1 MTTGLLHQDKKEAAS
16 RQKRGGLCCPPRG
29 FSMKIR
35 VVSYG
40 FSRFIFCR
48 AAACVSGFSLAY
60 TRLSVGPSIS
70 GHSRHDSP
78 RQYVS
83 YPLLSGKPNVSHRK
97 VSLDSNGFLSKKRRL
112 NPHVC
117 GLSPPPIHFSA
128 VYVAYKFLHLLVCL
142 QPHGEH
148 LVSHGSGEDVRHAL
162 RHHHLVCVFPPHIIV
177 GVGVCVAVTP

>member
-40 FSRFIFCR
+40 FSRFLFCR
-48 AAACVSGFSLAY
+48 AAAACPA
-60 TRLSVGPSIS
+60 SVWHIQDFPSAHPYRAIA
-70 GHSRHDSP
+70 GMTAPRH
-78 RQYVS
+78 YVS

-112 NPHVC
+112 VVEKNKK
-117 GLSPPPIHFSA
+117 SA
-128 VYVAYKFLHLLVCL
+128 AVLHRLPAPLICL
-142 QPHGEH
+142 I
-148 LVSHGSGEDVRHAL
+148 L
-162 RHHHLVCVFPPHIIV
+162 RHSQTRFY
-177 GVGVCVAVTP
+177 A